1 MPGRP
6 AVASPLMLRSL
17 AGGELFGEAWGTAP
31 ATVVAL
37 HGWRRTHADFSAALG
52 PAAPDGALPTVA
64 PDLPGFGATPAPSGA
79 WGSAEY
85 AEAVARLIQSAD
97 GPGGPVVVVG
107 HSLGGRVA
115 VTLAARH
122 PGLVR
127 ALVLSGAPVVPR
139 PGSSPRPPVAFRA
152 FRVLR
157 RFGLVGEDRIE
168 RARRRHGSVDYRSA
182 EGVMREV
189 LVRLVNESYEDAL
202 SALRCPVSL
211 VWGEEDTEVPLPV
224 AQAIC
229 ERVPQAV
236 LSVCRGAGHL
246 TPLECP
252 AEVRAAVER
261 SLIVA

>member
-1 MPGRP
+1 
-6 AVASPLMLRSL
+6 
-17 AGGELFGEAWGTAP
+17 
-31 ATVVAL
+31 
-37 HGWRRTHADFSAALG
+37 
-52 PAAPDGALPTVA
+52 
-64 PDLPGFGATPAPSGA
+64 
-79 WGSAEY
+79 
-85 AEAVARLIQSAD
+85 
-97 GPGGPVVVVG
+97 
-107 HSLGGRVA
+107 
-115 VTLAARH
+115 
-122 PGLVR
+122 
-127 ALVLSGAPVVPR
+127 
-139 PGSSPRPPVAFRA
+139 
-152 FRVLR
+152 
-157 RFGLVGEDRIE
+157 VGEDRIE